1 MVFRPVKGADTTATM
16 PVQILL
22 VTFKLN
28 LSPEKYVEAVAPLA
42 GDILNVPGLRWKIWL
57 INATQNTAGGIYLF
71 DDASYIQE
79 FLASPVLAALKDHS
93 TLANLCVKPFDVLQ
107 AETAATHGPLG
118 EGVRV

>member
-1 MVFRPVKGADTTATM
+1 MVFQRVKGADTTTTM
-16 PVQILL
+16 PAQILL

-28 LSPEKYVEAVAPLA
+28 LSPEKYVEAVASLA

-71 DDASYIQE
+71 DDASYTE
-79 FLASPVLAALKDHS
+79 AFLASPVLAVLQDHS
-93 TLANLCVKPFDVLQ
+93 ALASLCAKPFDVLQ

-118 EGVRV
+118 DGVRV